1 MPRLYVH
8 FFVALIIN
16 ERNMRICKFIFVLAT
31 LAACSLAL
39 AAETPQADKIIIV
52 KSKRTMTLMS
62 GDKALK
68 TYRVSLGTVP
78 VGPKEIQGDHKTP
91 EGSYVINGKNAGS
104 RFHLSL
110 RVSYPSP
117 ADRARARK
125 LGSRPGGDIMI
136 HGLGRE
142 FASLGLLQWQADWT
156 DGCVAVTNEEIDE
169 IWRLVPVGTKVEI
182 RP

>member
-78 VGPKEIQGDHKTP
+78 VGPKEIQG
-91 EGSYVINGKNAGS
+91 
-104 RFHLSL
+104 
-110 RVSYPSP
+110 
-117 ADRARARK
+117 
-125 LGSRPGGDIMI
+125 
-136 HGLGRE
+136 E